1 MLLLDLAS
9 FLLRFKLE
17 GTKNDES
24 ENQHSIVFGSRYY
37 NIDALDAD
45 LPTLQRL
52 QALRLYRNY
61 ICRRVKQVTIY
72 LGK

>member
-1 MLLLDLAS
+1 MLRSWMLLLDLAF
-9 FLLRFKLE
+9 FLPRFKLE
-17 GTKNDES
+17 GTKNES
-24 ENQHSIVFGSRYY
+24 ENQHSILFGFRYY

-61 ICRRVKQVTIY
+61 ICR
-72 LGK
+72 